1 MPGRGKR
8 AWQVIV
14 LWLVLMVGTPL
25 PIWAAGEYAW
35 QNGGAHLPIY
45 LAGSQSAMEAQM
57 LGETASPP
65 PHPAGSLLQQ
75 FHPSLDLK
83 PGAATLKLP
92 YNMEMHISVLYKSD
106 AAPQEPQHFSNS
118 RLFMK
123 YSMDYRLLPNLQVG
137 LSSYL
142 YRPDEDSLALQRHL
156 ADQLGFGPQV
166 KYNLGRWSFLVKS
179 QVESGNR
186 DRPEGLQNWFRVWYA
201 F

>member
-8 AWQVIV
+8 AWRLIA
-14 LWLVLMVGTPL
+14 LWLVLMVGAPL
-25 PIWAAGEYAW
+25 PLWAAGEYAW
-35 QNGGAHLPIY
+35 QNGGAQLPIY
-45 LAGSQSAMEAQM
+45 LVGSQSSMEAQM
-57 LGETASPP
+57 LGETGSPP
-65 PHPAGSLLQQ
+65 PHPATSFLHQISPGFNLQ
-75 FHPSLDLK
+75 
-83 PGAATLKLP
+83 PGTATLRLP
-92 YNMEMHISVLYKSD
+92 YNLEMHISVHYKGE
-106 AAPQEPQHFSNS
+106 AAPGEPPRYTASP
-118 RLFMK
+118 LVMK

-142 YRPDEDSLALQRHL
+142 YRPDEDNLALPRHL
-156 ADQLGFGPQV
+156 GDQLGFGPQL